1 MAPHAIHKKNCEEK
15 ISMARITIEDALKA
29 IPNRFKIVNM
39 AVKRVKQIR
48 DGSEYLI
55 SAPKNEDIVIA
66 LREIAAR
73 KLTEKIDD
81 DDLQ

>member
-1 MAPHAIHKKNCEEK
+1 
-15 ISMARITIEDALKA
+15 MARITIEDSLKA
-29 IPNRFKIVNM
+29 VPNRFKIVNM

-55 SAPKNEDIVIA
+55 RTPKNEDIVIA

-73 KLTEKIDD
+73 KLTESTD

>member
-1 MAPHAIHKKNCEEK
+1 
-15 ISMARITIEDALKA
+15 MARITIEDALKA
-29 IPNRFKIVNM
+29 VPNRFKIVNM

-55 SAPKNEDIVIA
+55 RAPKNEDIVIA

-73 KLTEKIDD
+73 KLTEATD